1 MCTGQWIHNH
11 LMNLNRN
18 DTSRCQHIADWCI
31 MHQFT
36 YLQNQRMRML
46 NLQRGMTLI
55 EVLVTIV
62 VFSAGI
68 LVILAV
74 ITNGLTLG
82 NRSRNRTTATML
94 AKE

>member
-1 MCTGQWIHNH
+1 
-11 LMNLNRN
+11 
-18 DTSRCQHIADWCI
+18 